1 VHVRVFRIMNFKD
14 TAGFMDKTDPYVQLQ
29 YGTTLHK
36 TTAKNNAGGNAV
48 FNEVFSFV
56 RNPSENQLKVAV
68 FDSDTLIDDLLGLT
82 TIDLRSGRDVP
93 ADIPRGTRWDILR
106 PRDSVEELRNMQ
118 EGQSYDVLDKQTGK
132 VQGQVV
138 LAFAVS
144 VPPPPPPPEKAVHG
158 LASHFAPKVTLLGGF
173 VEGET
178 VTAMIIFPDLPPRSP
193 PVRMRFVTQWQREDV
208 GTYWLTHG
216 EAMARAKLRQRGHY
230 EAVGEQAFF
239 IPAIDAEPL
248 DAKRFLPIGGEE
260 TTADGAVIKR
270 QVVNTLQYECTRRDI
285 GCRLRFTCQPVDLY
299 GHVGRVVQAVTPHIL
314 CPFPRIRS
322 MCVRDVQTGLTVATS
337 RIRAAAAEMYLDAE
351 MLNAP
356 VKTHSLHV
364 VANYVGGD
372 EGATIVKWYRMKRID
387 PTGRGNSDSD
397 FREIII
403 SEQVNPPPHPR
414 PLLPPAPLCL
424 CCTCPCTVDL
434 IQPSLCSRAS
444 TQLPTQTSAVSSASR
459 SRQCGLMAPWA
470 TPPRY
475 SRLAA
480 AIPAHT
486 AGNQVVCIVG
496 ISPGGTLN
504 NL

>member
-1 VHVRVFRIMNFKD
+1 MSTISTIAPVVCPSQPPLAPYRALQVVHCSREHGHVPVPYVCVEHFARSHVEAIKSPRVQAARTLMLRLLLCAGPRD
-14 TAGFMDKTDPYVQLQ
+14 AAPGTAG
-29 YGTTLHK
+29 
-36 TTAKNNAGGNAV
+36 A
-48 FNEVFSFV
+48 
-56 RNPSENQLKVAV
+56 
-68 FDSDTLIDDLLGLT
+68 
-82 TIDLRSGRDVP
+82 
-93 ADIPRGTRWDILR
+93 
-106 PRDSVEELRNMQ
+106 
-118 EGQSYDVLDKQTGK
+118 
-132 VQGQVV
+132 
-138 LAFAVS
+138 
-144 VPPPPPPPEKAVHG
+144 EKALHG

-178 VTAMIIFPDLPPRSP
+178 VTARIIFPDLPPRSP

-387 PTGRGNSDSD
+387 PTGRGNSDLD

-403 SEQVNPPPHPR
+403 SEQVNPLPHPR
-414 PLLPPAPLCL
+414 PLLPPAPLCF
-424 CCTCPCTVDL
+424 CCTCPYTVDL
-434 IQPSLCSRAS
+434 MQSSLCSRAS
-444 TQLPTQTSAVSSASR
+444 TQSPTQTSAVSSGSR
-459 SRQCGLMAPWA
+459 
-470 TPPRY
+470 
-475 SRLAA
+475 
-480 AIPAHT
+480 
-486 AGNQVVCIVG
+486 
-496 ISPGGTLN
+496 
-504 NL
+504 

>member
-1 VHVRVFRIMNFKD
+1 MSTISTIAPVVCPSQPPLAPYRALQVVHCSREHGHVPVPYVCVEHFARSHVEAIKSPRVQAARTLMLRLLLCAGPRD
-14 TAGFMDKTDPYVQLQ
+14 AAPGTAG
-29 YGTTLHK
+29 
-36 TTAKNNAGGNAV
+36 A
-48 FNEVFSFV
+48 
-56 RNPSENQLKVAV
+56 
-68 FDSDTLIDDLLGLT
+68 
-82 TIDLRSGRDVP
+82 
-93 ADIPRGTRWDILR
+93 
-106 PRDSVEELRNMQ
+106 
-118 EGQSYDVLDKQTGK
+118 
-132 VQGQVV
+132 
-138 LAFAVS
+138 
-144 VPPPPPPPEKAVHG
+144 EKALHG

-178 VTAMIIFPDLPPRSP
+178 VTARIIFPDLPPRSP

-322 MCVRDVQTGLTVATS
+322 MCVRDVQTGLTVSTS

-387 PTGRGNSDSD
+387 PTGRGNSDLD

-403 SEQVNPPPHPR
+403 SEQVNPLPHPR
-414 PLLPPAPLCL
+414 PLLPPAPLCF
-424 CCTCPCTVDL
+424 CCTCPYTVDL
-434 IQPSLCSRAS
+434 MQSSLCSRAS
-444 TQLPTQTSAVSSASR
+444 TQSPTQTSAVSSGSR
-459 SRQCGLMAPWA
+459 
-470 TPPRY
+470 
-475 SRLAA
+475 
-480 AIPAHT
+480 
-486 AGNQVVCIVG
+486 
-496 ISPGGTLN
+496 
-504 NL
+504 

>member
-1 VHVRVFRIMNFKD
+1 MSMSTISTIAPVVCPSQPPLAPYRALQVIHCSREHGHVPVPYVCVEHFARSHVEAIKSPRVQAARTLMLRLLLCAGPRD
-14 TAGFMDKTDPYVQLQ
+14 AAPGTAG
-29 YGTTLHK
+29 
-36 TTAKNNAGGNAV
+36 A
-48 FNEVFSFV
+48 
-56 RNPSENQLKVAV
+56 
-68 FDSDTLIDDLLGLT
+68 
-82 TIDLRSGRDVP
+82 
-93 ADIPRGTRWDILR
+93 
-106 PRDSVEELRNMQ
+106 
-118 EGQSYDVLDKQTGK
+118 
-132 VQGQVV
+132 
-138 LAFAVS
+138 
-144 VPPPPPPPEKAVHG
+144 EKALHG

-178 VTAMIIFPDLPPRSP
+178 VTARIIFPDLPPRSP

-387 PTGRGNSDSD
+387 PTGRGNSDLD

-403 SEQVNPPPHPR
+403 SEQVNPLPHPR
-414 PLLPPAPLCL
+414 PLLPPAPLCF
-424 CCTCPCTVDL
+424 CCTCPYTVDL
-434 IQPSLCSRAS
+434 MQSSLCSRAS
-444 TQLPTQTSAVSSASR
+444 TQSPTQTSAVSSGSR
-459 SRQCGLMAPWA
+459 
-470 TPPRY
+470 
-475 SRLAA
+475 
-480 AIPAHT
+480 
-486 AGNQVVCIVG
+486 
-496 ISPGGTLN
+496 
-504 NL
+504 

>member
-1 VHVRVFRIMNFKD
+1 MPFVCVEHYAGSHVEAITSPRVQAARTLMLHLLLCAGPHD
-14 TAGFMDKTDPYVQLQ
+14 AAPGTAG
-29 YGTTLHK
+29 
-36 TTAKNNAGGNAV
+36 A
-48 FNEVFSFV
+48 
-56 RNPSENQLKVAV
+56 
-68 FDSDTLIDDLLGLT
+68 
-82 TIDLRSGRDVP
+82 
-93 ADIPRGTRWDILR
+93 
-106 PRDSVEELRNMQ
+106 
-118 EGQSYDVLDKQTGK
+118 
-132 VQGQVV
+132 
-138 LAFAVS
+138 
-144 VPPPPPPPEKAVHG
+144 EKALHG

-178 VTAMIIFPDLPPRSP
+178 VTARIIFPDLPPRSP

-285 GCRLRFTCQPVDLY
+285 GCRLRFTCQPIDLY

-322 MCVRDVQTGLTVATS
+322 MCVRDVQTGLTVSTS
-337 RIRAAAAEMYLDAE
+337 RIRAAAAEMCLDAE

-387 PTGRGNSDSD
+387 PTGRGNSDLD

-403 SEQVNPPPHPR
+403 SEQVNPLPHPR
-414 PLLPPAPLCL
+414 PLLPPAPLCF
-424 CCTCPCTVDL
+424 CCTYPYTVDL
-434 IQPSLCSRAS
+434 MQPSLCSRAS
-444 TQLPTQTSAVSSASR
+444 TQSPTQTSAVSSGSR
-459 SRQCGLMAPWA
+459 
-470 TPPRY
+470 
-475 SRLAA
+475 
-480 AIPAHT
+480 
-486 AGNQVVCIVG
+486 
-496 ISPGGTLN
+496 
-504 NL
+504 

>member
-1 VHVRVFRIMNFKD
+1 MPTDHGEALQKDAAARPSALNVIRAPRKAESAAPEYVLVEYAPESGGTDPCLWGFLCARGVRKNGCRSCLDTCVHVYYPYRCSRCLSLSLAPCRALQVMHCSREHCHVPMPCVCVEHTARSHVEAITSPRMRAARTLMLRLLLCAGPRD
-14 TAGFMDKTDPYVQLQ
+14 AAPGTAGADKT
-29 YGTTLHK
+29 LH
-36 TTAKNNAGGNAV
+36 G
-48 FNEVFSFV
+48 
-56 RNPSENQLKVAV
+56 
-68 FDSDTLIDDLLGLT
+68 
-82 TIDLRSGRDVP
+82 
-93 ADIPRGTRWDILR
+93 
-106 PRDSVEELRNMQ
+106 M
-118 EGQSYDVLDKQTGK
+118 
-132 VQGQVV
+132 
-138 LAFAVS
+138 
-144 VPPPPPPPEKAVHG
+144 
-158 LASHFAPKVTLLGGF
+158 ASHFAPKVTLLGGF

-178 VTAMIIFPDLPPRSP
+178 VTARIIFPDLPPQSP

-322 MCVRDVQTGLTVATS
+322 MCVRDVQTGLTVSTS
-337 RIRAAAAEMYLDAE
+337 RVRAAAAEMYLDAE
-351 MLNAP
+351 MLNVP

-372 EGATIVKWYRMKRID
+372 EGATMVKWYRMKRID
-387 PTGRGNSDSD
+387 PTALGNSDSD
-397 FREIII
+397 FREIFI

-414 PLLPPAPLCL
+414 PLLPPPR
-424 CCTCPCTVDL
+424 PCVSAARARV
-434 IQPSLCSRAS
+434 PS
-444 TQLPTQTSAVSSASR
+444 T
-459 SRQCGLMAPWA
+459 
-470 TPPRY
+470 
-475 SRLAA
+475 
-480 AIPAHT
+480 
-486 AGNQVVCIVG
+486 
-496 ISPGGTLN
+496 
-504 NL
+504 